1 MNGMKMSLLQMNR
14 VDESVKIFDDT
25 DISLSIDS
33 RQDGSQEILNLGVNV
48 SLITLRMSYR
58 DIMSISSIW
67 YSILKRIPA
76 SKSED
81 DSNDKTSQNIS
92 IADNPK
98 LSRLQKRISDFDSS
112 QKSKVVMSG
121 EKVIA

>member
-1 MNGMKMSLLQMNR
+1 MKMSLLQMNR